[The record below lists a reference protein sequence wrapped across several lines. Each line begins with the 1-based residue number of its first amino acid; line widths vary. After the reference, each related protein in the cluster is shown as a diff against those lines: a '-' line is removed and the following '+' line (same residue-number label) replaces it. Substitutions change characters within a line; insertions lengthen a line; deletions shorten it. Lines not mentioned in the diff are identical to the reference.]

1 MEHLL
6 KYKLLNV
13 PAFVWGLQ
21 ILYVVAAM
29 GLLFA
34 LTAKLNDQESLLQF
48 QIMYV
53 IVMFAVNVVWRAAL
67 KKLLPNWL

>member
-1 MEHLL
+1 
-6 KYKLLNV
+6 
-13 PAFVWGLQ
+13 
-21 ILYVVAAM
+21 M

-48 QIMYV
+48 HILYV